1 MIAEEYIHR
10 LGLRRTRYPLL
21 FFRRGE
27 RATEPLKSVRIS
39 PKTLVRVREKV
50 RVYVRVNFTSG
61 GGGETDIPTDII
73 IIIIE

>member
-1 MIAEEYIHR
+1 MIVEEYIHR
-10 LGLRRTRYPLL
+10 LDLRRTRYPLL

-61 GGGETDIPTDII
+61 GGADMPTDII